1 MEGLVVDKVSG
12 EPIET
17 AIKITR
23 KNESWRVNSDLDG
36 WFFLCLPGNQGY
48 SFQIDETGYEYL
60 IDAQFLASRDH
71 TDPIKVK
78 LELQPNNVPQAELV
92 AKNVQIDEKRI
103 QFFFDFN
110 SFELTD
116 KSLIDLKALASF
128 LQKENKWKVEV
139 VGYADAKG
147 DSKYNLDLSKKRAK
161 EIVEYLEYSGVN
173 IDQIVRNEGKG
184 ALDSSITDESQSRR
198 VDVILRSW

>member
-1 MEGLVVDKVSG
+1 M
-12 EPIET
+12 
-17 AIKITR
+17 
-23 KNESWRVNSDLDG
+23 
-36 WFFLCLPGNQGY
+36 
-48 SFQIDETGYEYL
+48 
-60 IDAQFLASRDH
+60 
-71 TDPIKVK
+71 
-78 LELQPNNVPQAELV
+78 
-92 AKNVQIDEKRI
+92 
-103 QFFFDFN
+103 
-110 SFELTD
+110 
-116 KSLIDLKALASF
+116 ASF